1 MGSNPLQGA
10 MIIKTEYGD
19 FEIVR
24 KDVVAI
30 TIVKIKRPVT
40 HHRKR
45 FATNELTHIEH
56 RKQPKSFVLVQG
68 NCGGWATPLQTYDL
82 KGNKIDLK

>member
-1 MGSNPLQGA
+1 

-19 FEIVR
+19 FETVR

-30 TIVKIKRPVT
+30 TIVKIKRSVT

-56 RKQPKSFVLVQG
+56 RKQPKLFVLVQG
-68 NCGGWATPLQTYDL
+68 NCGGWAIPLATYDL
-82 KGNKIDLK
+82 DGNVIELIK